1 MGICCCECCIW
12 LIFWA
17 VNDVSVGAA
26 AVDAL
31 CDVACND
38 IV

>member
-1 MGICCCECCIW
+1 MSAVFG
-12 LIFWA
+12 LFFVA